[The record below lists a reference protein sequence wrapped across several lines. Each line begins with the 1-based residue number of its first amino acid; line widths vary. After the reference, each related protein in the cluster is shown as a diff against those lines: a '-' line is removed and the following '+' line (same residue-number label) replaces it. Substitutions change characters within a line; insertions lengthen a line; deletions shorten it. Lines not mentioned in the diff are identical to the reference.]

1 MKKSLLR
8 TGMLCLMMLFALIA
22 KAQDITALWDFKNGN
37 PSTLKSLSIEKT
49 TGTVASTIPGI
60 ELYVDATN
68 GKLKQR
74 DSDAQFNNG
83 TIIRVP
89 VKSTKDVVTVTSYST
104 NYTIGGVAADNKTSD
119 HKATSAEVVAGYVDI
134 VATGSEYLYS
144 IQVVQAGTLQEKL
157 LYSTTFTDWTSAKA
171 NATEAISVTQNTK
184 YSHETLNFSV
194 FDTQISNYNANSNK
208 FPNWTGGYLMANKS
222 ADPYILTSTL
232 SNISKVHFIHGAT
245 GSNRGWKLEAKGDGD
260 EDWVVLSSSVAN
272 PQTGAEVTVNV
283 NKTNCQLRFTNLN
296 TSQNAYLFQLDIYG
310 NVDMSKTPALGSLE
324 VNGTKYMAADI
335 FNEISDN
342 IQAATIEI
350 SKTETAISENNPI
363 TNIVADN
370 GEIGTVTYSTKN
382 DTTVVTIPV
391 TANDQT
397 INYVANIVLKPDFIL
412 TYYNTDG
419 SVIGTQNV
427 EKDAT
432 ISTFKYEEK
441 DVIVADGSKF
451 RGWFVHANGSGNRKY
466 TTEETITGNTAL
478 YAVATEVETYSTNK
492 RYTFTLNDQYFY
504 AEDHEAFDS
513 KGNGKFHDSTH
524 GWTFSTNDEVKI
536 LVGGNA
542 YIIPSLCQYSSGTIT
557 ISNSKGEVISTLD
570 AKATKDGA
578 TASYYYEGTAD
589 ELTLTFSGSI
599 YLHKLTVAN
608 VASAPVAK
616 NEAGYYVVA
625 KGDAGNLLTTI
636 EVANANASNDARTY
650 IFVPKGTYDL
660 GETVLTPIS
669 GNNISIIGEDAN
681 STIIVNAPQVK
692 NEGIGTTATFLI
704 TGSNTYIQDVTLQN
718 ALDYYSSGAAGRAVV
733 IQDKGNRTICK
744 NVKML
749 SYQDTYYS
757 NADGQ
762 YYFEGGEIHGTV
774 DYLCGSGDVFYNK
787 VKLVNES
794 RAKDSK
800 YGEDVIAA
808 PYPGESCKYGYVFDS
823 CTIVNNA
830 ASFSLGRSWGG
841 NSKLTYLNTIIEQ
854 PSEIKS
860 TRFTPDGMNTV
871 AYQFKEYNSMDTEGN
886 IVTPA
891 TNVVYFKKD
900 ANTNTHNTTMSAD
913 SAALFSIAN
922 IFGTWAPD
930 QLAAQVTVSNAKVIG
945 NTLTWDAIENSPA
958 YAVYANGE
966 FIGITNTNS
975 YTIDDDTQ
983 KYSVKAAN
991 TMGGFGK
998 AVELDSTSTGIT
1010 NINES
1015 ATEVASEEYFTADG
1029 IQIATPKRG
1038 VNIIVKHLANG
1049 DTKTSKYIVK

>member
-1 MKKSLLR
+1 
-8 TGMLCLMMLFALIA
+8 
-22 KAQDITALWDFKNGN
+22 
-37 PSTLKSLSIEKT
+37 
-49 TGTVASTIPGI
+49 
-60 ELYVDATN
+60 
-68 GKLKQR
+68 
-74 DSDAQFNNG
+74 
-83 TIIRVP
+83 
-89 VKSTKDVVTVTSYST
+89 
-104 NYTIGGVAADNKTSD
+104 
-119 HKATSAEVVAGYVDI
+119 
-134 VATGSEYLYS
+134 
-144 IQVVQAGTLQEKL
+144 
-157 LYSTTFTDWTSAKA
+157 
-171 NATEAISVTQNTK
+171 
-184 YSHETLNFSV
+184 
-194 FDTQISNYNANSNK
+194 
-208 FPNWTGGYLMANKS
+208 
-222 ADPYILTSTL
+222 
-232 SNISKVHFIHGAT
+232 
-245 GSNRGWKLEAKGDGD
+245 
-260 EDWVVLSSSVAN
+260 
-272 PQTGAEVTVNV
+272 
-283 NKTNCQLRFTNLN
+283 
-296 TSQNAYLFQLDIYG
+296 
-310 NVDMSKTPALGSLE
+310 
-324 VNGTKYMAADI
+324 
-335 FNEISDN
+335 
-342 IQAATIEI
+342 
-350 SKTETAISENNPI
+350 
-363 TNIVADN
+363 
-370 GEIGTVTYSTKN
+370 
-382 DTTVVTIPV
+382 
-391 TANDQT
+391 
-397 INYVANIVLKPDFIL
+397 
-412 TYYNTDG
+412 
-419 SVIGTQNV
+419 
-427 EKDAT
+427 
-432 ISTFKYEEK
+432 
-441 DVIVADGSKF
+441 
-451 RGWFVHANGSGNRKY
+451 
-466 TTEETITGNTAL
+466 
-478 YAVATEVETYSTNK
+478 
-492 RYTFTLNDQYFY
+492 
-504 AEDHEAFDS
+504 
-513 KGNGKFHDSTH
+513 
-524 GWTFSTNDEVKI
+524 
-536 LVGGNA
+536 
-542 YIIPSLCQYSSGTIT
+542 
-557 ISNSKGEVISTLD
+557 
-570 AKATKDGA
+570 
-578 TASYYYEGTAD
+578 
-589 ELTLTFSGSI
+589 
-599 YLHKLTVAN
+599 
-608 VASAPVAK
+608 
-616 NEAGYYVVA
+616 
-625 KGDAGNLLTTI
+625 
-636 EVANANASNDARTY
+636 
-650 IFVPKGTYDL
+650 
-660 GETVLTPIS
+660 
-669 GNNISIIGEDAN
+669 
-681 STIIVNAPQVK
+681 
-692 NEGIGTTATFLI
+692 
-704 TGSNTYIQDVTLQN
+704 
-718 ALDYYSSGAAGRAVV
+718 
-733 IQDKGNRTICK
+733 
-744 NVKML
+744 ML

-998 AVELDSTSTGIT
+998 AVELNSTSTGIT

-1049 DTKTSKYIVK
+1049 DTQTSKYIVK